1 MKNNA
6 LWGGVLG
13 AAVLVVGQA
22 AIAAGNPEAGKVK
35 FYTCQ
40 GCHGIAG
47 YTNAYPTYHVPK
59 IGGQYEAYVIS
70 ALQAYKEGARTH
82 GSMGGNAGA
91 LSDQDIA
98 DLAAY
103 LAKFESKQQEGPVTG
118 DVAKGK
124 ELAEKCASCHGADGN
139 APAPNFPRL
148 AGQYESYLV
157 KAIQDY
163 QSGKRNNPVMQSMVQ
178 GLTEKDIH
186 DVAAYYASQVGLGIV
201 EGD

>member
-6 LWGGVLG
+6 LWAGVLG
-13 AAVLVVGQA
+13 AAVFALGQA
-22 AIAAGNPEAGKVK
+22 AALAGDPEAGKAK
-35 FYTCQ
+35 FYTCR
-40 GCHGIAG
+40 GCHGIVG

-59 IGGQYEAYVIS
+59 IGGQYEPYVIS
-70 ALQAYKEGARTH
+70 ALKAYKEGARTH
-82 GSMGGNAGA
+82 GSMVGNAGV
-91 LSDQDIA
+91 LSDQDMA

-103 LAKFESKQQEGPVTG
+103 LAKSESRKQEGPVTG
-118 DVAKGK
+118 NVAKGK
-124 ELAEKCASCHGADGN
+124 ALAEKCASCHGADGN

-163 QSGKRNNPVMQSMVQ
+163 QSGKRNNPLMQSMVQ
-178 GLTEKDIH
+178 GLTEQDIH
-186 DVAAYYASQVGLGIV
+186 DIAAYYASQVGLGVV

>member
-6 LWGGVLG
+6 VWASVLGLALVGPAWGGG
-13 AAVLVVGQA
+13 DP
-22 AIAAGNPEAGKVK
+22 AAGKIK
-35 FYTCQ
+35 FYTCK
-40 GCHGIAG
+40 GCHSIPG

-59 IGGQYEAYVIS
+59 IGGQYEPYLIA

-82 GSMGGNAGA
+82 GSMAGNAGA
-91 LSDQDIA
+91 LSDQDMA

-103 LAKFESKQQEGPVTG
+103 LAKFESKSQEGPVTG

-124 ELAEKCASCHGADGN
+124 ALAEKCAACHGADGN

-163 QSGKRNNPVMQSMVQ
+163 QSGKRQNPVMQSMVQ
-178 GLTEKDIH
+178 GLTEAQIRDL
-186 DVAAYYASQVGLGIV
+186 AAYYASQTGLGIV
-201 EGD
+201 QDE